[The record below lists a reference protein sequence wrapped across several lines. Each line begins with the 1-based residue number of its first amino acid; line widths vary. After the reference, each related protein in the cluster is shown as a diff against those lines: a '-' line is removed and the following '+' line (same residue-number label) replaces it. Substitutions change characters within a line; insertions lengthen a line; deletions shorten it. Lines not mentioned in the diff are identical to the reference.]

1 MSTNEFS
8 LNEKIVLLTG
18 GAGLYGTGL
27 TRYLA
32 RHGARLIIASR
43 DTDALEKQASE
54 ERAKGY
60 EVEVEY
66 LDLANPASIDAL
78 TERVVTVHGR
88 IDGLVNNAVL
98 RPMQKLDD
106 PAEAWVESM
115 KVNATGLFL
124 LSRAVGN
131 EMQKQEGGSIVNISS
146 IQGMIGPNNFL
157 YEGTDM
163 TSPPD
168 YYFHKGGMIN
178 LTRYLAS
185 IYGPNSVRVNSL
197 SPGGFFNNQ
206 SSEFLERYNKMTM
219 LGRMADD
226 NDLGGAV
233 VFLLSD
239 ASSYITG
246 VNLPVDGGYTAK

>member
-1 MSTNEFS
+1 MSINEFS

-18 GAGLYGTGL
+18 GAGLYGSGL
-27 TRYLA
+27 TRFLA

-43 DTDALEKQASE
+43 DTDALEKLASE
-54 ERAKGY
+54 EREKGY

-66 LDLANPASIDAL
+66 LDLADPESIEAL
-78 TERVVTVHGR
+78 TERVLAKEGR
-88 IDGLVNNAVL
+88 IDGLVNNAVS

-115 KVNATGLFL
+115 KINATGLFL
-124 LSRAVGN
+124 LSRVVG
-131 EMQKQEGGSIVNISS
+131 EAMQRQKRGSIVNIGS

-168 YYFHKGGMIN
+168 YYFHKGGMIS

-185 IYGPNSVRVNSL
+185 TYGPDGVRVNCL

-206 SSEFLERYNKMTM
+206 APEFLERYNKMTM

>member
-8 LNEKIVLLTG
+8 LNNKVVLLTG
-18 GAGLYGTGL
+18 GAGLYGSGL
-27 TRYLA
+27 TRFLA
-32 RHGARLIIASR
+32 RQGARLVIASR
-43 DTDALEKQASE
+43 DQEALEELAAA
-54 ERAKGY
+54 ERAQGRDA
-60 EVEVEY
+60 EVAF
-66 LDLANPASIDAL
+66 LDLAEPESIAEL
-78 TERVVTVHGR
+78 MEKVLVSHGR
-88 IDGLVNNAVL
+88 IDGLVNNAVS
-98 RPMQKLDD
+98 RPMQKLTD
-106 PAEAWVESM
+106 PAEAWMESM
-115 KVNATGLFL
+115 KINATGFFL
-124 LSRAVGN
+124 LSRSVG
-131 EMQKQEGGSIVNISS
+131 EIMQRQKGGSIVNVAS
-146 IQGMIGPNNFL
+146 IQGMVGPNEFL
-157 YEGTDM
+157 YEGTEM

-168 YYFHKGGMIN
+168 YFFHKGGMIN

-185 IYGPNSVRVNSL
+185 AFGPQGVRVNCV

-206 SSEFLERYNKMTM
+206 PSDFLERYNKMTM